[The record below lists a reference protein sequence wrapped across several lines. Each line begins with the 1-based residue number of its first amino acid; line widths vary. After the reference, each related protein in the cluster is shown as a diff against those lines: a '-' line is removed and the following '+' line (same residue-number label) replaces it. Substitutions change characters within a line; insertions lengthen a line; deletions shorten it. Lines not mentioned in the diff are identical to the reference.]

1 MRPRNSAYGED
12 VQANGQVELLA
23 DEDRPGGWLLLL
35 DRVRQSY
42 VDLEDPTYLEFPY
55 VQALAEVI
63 DALPPGPLD
72 VVHVGGGAA
81 TLARWVAATRPAS
94 VQFIFEPHD
103 ELLRTV
109 LARLPLHPASTVTFR
124 RQDGRRGLADRPP
137 ARCDVVVVDA
147 FSGGRV
153 PADLTTTEFFADT
166 ARVLRT
172 SGILLLNVTDGPPHT
187 YSRRLIAALAEH
199 FCEIVVFGMADTP
212 VGNLDRRGPHRA
224 VARSGRGRRRTA
236 RGSTPGAVR
245 LRLGRF
251 RPFGEAAHRLVP
263 DALAAT
269 AGRHLAHRW
278 RVGGVMRHRPG
289 DADRPPDQRRAGAA

>member
-1 MRPRNSAYGED
+1 VRPRNSAYGED

-81 TLARWVAATRPAS
+81 TPARWVAATRPAS

-212 VGNLDRRGPHRA
+212 VGNLVIAAARIGQLPEVAVVDDGPLGGRPLALSGSALDDFVHS
-224 VARSGRGRRRTA
+224 VKPLTDSSPMRS
-236 RGSTPGAVR
+236 PQ
-245 LRLGRF
+245 
-251 RPFGEAAHRLVP
+251 
-263 DALAAT
+263 
-269 AGRHLAHRW
+269 
-278 RVGGVMRHRPG
+278 
-289 DADRPPDQRRAGAA
+289 PPDDTWRIGGEWVE